1 MSKKASPIPIK
12 NLFYMLCYA
21 WNVLAVAD
29 DLSVGTE
36 DFDDA
41 YNLLARVFSFGL
53 GKLIRSGFHR
63 SYVEKEEDL
72 TALRGRIKLQE
83 SIPVLSKAQKKLVC
97 SYDEYS
103 QNDTFNQIIHFTIS
117 LLIRNA
123 GVDEITKKR
132 LRDQKAFF
140 FGIDEVP
147 PTKENRHK
155 LVFNRNNVFYK
166 LLINIAVM
174 LYENRIVNEEDG
186 KETFKDF
193 YRREQ
198 MHRVFELFILN
209 FYKIHLDNSVYKV
222 HAPKIYWH
230 LKNDAE
236 ELWGDLFEIDQNPG
250 DRRTDIVIEN
260 KNLQLQLIF
269 DAKYYE
275 KTFVSAHRNEDEDRI
290 RTGHLNQIRGYV
302 IDSDY
307 IGEKY
312 GALIYPLV
320 NKELYAERLIPIEGA
335 LIGIKTLDLNAEWQE
350 IEADL
355 LQYVNKMEEV
365 YKRQS
370 HLEQL

>member
-1 MSKKASPIPIK
+1 MNNNSSPIPIK

-29 DLSVGTE
+29 DLYVGAE
-36 DFDDA
+36 EFKDA

-63 SYVEKEEDL
+63 SYVEKEEEL
-72 TALRGRIKLQE
+72 TSLRGKIKLQE
-83 SIPVLSKAQKKLVC
+83 SISNLSRGDKKLVC

-103 QNDTFNQIIHFTIS
+103 QNDTFNQIINYTIS
-117 LLIRNA
+117 LLLKNA
-123 GVDEITKKR
+123 GVDEKTKKR
-132 LRDQKAFF
+132 LRDQKLFF
-140 FGIDEVP
+140 IGIDEVP
-147 PTKENRHK
+147 PIKANRHK

-174 LYENRIVNEEDG
+174 LYENRMVNEEDG

-193 YRREQ
+193 YRKEQ

-230 LKNDAE
+230 LKSDADD
-236 ELWGDLFEIDQNPG
+236 LWGDIFEIDTNPG

-260 KNLQLQLIF
+260 KTLQLQLIF

-275 KTFVSAHRNEDEDRI
+275 KTFVSAHRNEDEERI
-290 RTGHLNQIRGYV
+290 RTGHLNQVRGYV
-302 IDSDY
+302 LDSDY
-307 IGEKY
+307 KGEKY

-320 NKELYAERLIPIEGA
+320 TKNLYAERLIPIEGSI
-335 LIGIKTLDLNAEWQE
+335 IGIKTLDLNTEWEE

-355 LQYVNKMEEV
+355 LQYVHKMEKV
-365 YKRQS
+365 YLRQA
-370 HLEQL
+370 EA